1 MNRGI
6 GYGAVAVG
14 IAALV
19 GVGAVLYDNFSER
32 SASTET
38 AAPDLSVA
46 PAAGPES
53 DSGNG
58 AAAAPA
64 AEPAMPVEAAP
75 VQVDTVTAEIE
86 AVGTLQSNE
95 SVVLGPEI
103 DGRIAEILF
112 REGEAVEKG
121 KVLVRLDTEILEA
134 ELAQARANLILSEA
148 NYERANTLANQG
160 TGTVRARDEALAQ
173 MQTDRA
179 NLILAEVRL
188 ENASIRAPFEGVL
201 GLRSVSVGAYV
212 RPGDRIVNIEQIDP
226 LKVDFR
232 VAEVFLP
239 NVRVGQKIDV
249 TVDALPG
256 EIFRGQIY
264 AIDPQVDVSG
274 RAIRLRARIPNPEGR
289 LSPGLF
295 ARVSIIVEQRENA
308 VLVPEAALVPQ
319 QDGKF
324 VYRIEDNKALLTKVE
339 VGRRLPGQ
347 VEILE
352 GLGPDA
358 VVVTAGQQRLRDG
371 APVDVV
377 EPVEPVAGA

>member
-1 MNRGI
+1 MKRGI
-6 GYGAVAVG
+6 RYGAVAM
-14 IAALV
+14 
-19 GVGAVLYDNFSER
+19 GVAVLAGAGAVLYDNFSEQP
-32 SASTET
+32 ASTSS
-38 AAPDLSVA
+38 APDLSVA
-46 PAAGPES
+46 PAAGPTS
-53 DSGNG
+53 G
-58 AAAAPA
+58 AAAQA

-75 VQVDTVTAEIE
+75 VQVDTVTAEIA

-112 REGEAVEKG
+112 REGEAVEAG
-121 KVLVRLDTEILEA
+121 TVLVRLDTEILEA
-134 ELAQARANLILSEA
+134 ELVQARANLTLSEA
-148 NYERANTLANQG
+148 NYERANTLAAQG

-173 MQTDRA
+173 LQSDRA
-179 NLILAEVRL
+179 NLTLAEVRL
-188 ENASIRAPFEGVL
+188 ENASVRAPFEGVL

-232 VAEVFLP
+232 VAEVFLSS
-239 NVRVGQKIDV
+239 VRVGQQIDV
-249 TVDALPG
+249 TVDAWPG
-256 EIFRGQIY
+256 EIFKGRIY
-264 AIDPQVDVSG
+264 AIDPQVDVGG
-274 RAIRLRARIPNPEGR
+274 RAIRLRARIPNADGR

-295 ARVSIIVEQRENA
+295 ARVAIIIDERENA
-308 VLVPEAALVPQ
+308 ILVPEAALVPR

-324 VYRIEDNKALLTKVE
+324 VYRIEDGKALLTKVE
-339 VGRRLPGQ
+339 VGRRLPGR

-358 VVVTAGQQRLRDG
+358 VVVTAGQQRLHDG

-377 EPVEPVAGA
+377 EPLTGT